1 MDEVKARVFA
11 LYVELARISGEPVA
25 PLPPDPSTANR
36 LALYARLAA
45 LWQRRVATPSNA
57 AERAADKT
65 LASTIAA
72 LSVEAWHA
80 NYPTI
85 VLALLRQQAD
95 VIANLDVK
103 VRAVQNAVLAQA
115 AYTPAQIDALIAQIN
130 VLLNAPDTGDTS
142 VLYLIK
148 AELVRMGASAQA
160 TGTAVNELRN
170 SLFTDA
176 DLNVELY
183 QALVLEYHQYVPSSK
198 LAQAIGIEARQAI
211 AARVSGREVLIN
223 DTSADGNGRVLRA
236 NFGLPD
242 PLP

>member
-1 MDEVKARVFA
+1 MR
-11 LYVELARISGEPVA
+11 
-25 PLPPDPSTANR
+25 
-36 LALYARLAA
+36 
-45 LWQRRVATPSNA
+45 
-57 AERAADKT
+57 
-65 LASTIAA
+65 AST
-72 LSVEAWHA
+72 
-80 NYPTI
+80 
-85 VLALLRQQAD
+85 
-95 VIANLDVK
+95 
-103 VRAVQNAVLAQA
+103 
-115 AYTPAQIDALIAQIN
+115 
-130 VLLNAPDTGDTS
+130 
-142 VLYLIK
+142 
-148 AELVRMGASAQA
+148 QA

-242 PLP
+242 PSP